1 MPMPSESNLVA
12 EVSCKEITRYD
23 NGKDITVGL
32 LDCGEKTGILRDL
45 CARFNVVT
53 FPYDTPSDVITES
66 KVQGVLLSNGPGD
79 PTQKDILNTTA
90 KTVADL
96 VTKLPLY
103 GICFGN
109 QMTCIAMGGKTY
121 KMKFGH
127 HGCNQPVKF
136 EGRVYITS
144 QNHEFAVDA
153 DSLDGTGLVADQ
165 FNVNDGSVEGMRH
178 RDLPVFTTQYHP
190 EASPGPLDTQ
200 FLFDRF
206 GKVIREGHL

>member
-1 MPMPSESNLVA
+1 M
-12 EVSCKEITRYD
+12 
-23 NGKDITVGL
+23 
-32 LDCGEKTGILRDL
+32 
-45 CARFNVVT
+45 
-53 FPYDTPSDVITES
+53 
-66 KVQGVLLSNGPGD
+66 
-79 PTQKDILNTTA
+79 
-90 KTVADL
+90 
-96 VTKLPLY
+96 
-103 GICFGN
+103 
-109 QMTCIAMGGKTY
+109 
-121 KMKFGH
+121 
-127 HGCNQPVKF
+127 KF